1 MSQDTMLQAAV
12 LAELVWEPSIIAGH
26 IGVTADDGVATL
38 SGHVNSY
45 VQKQAAE
52 SAARRV
58 KGVKA
63 VVEEIDVRLPFDVKH
78 DDDDIA
84 RAAVDRLSWDA
95 SVPRD
100 AVKVN
105 VAKGWLKLTG
115 EVEWHF
121 QKDAAEQDV
130 RGLTGVV
137 SLSNQISIKPRA
149 NAARIDEGI
158 MHALHRSWFDPKMI
172 NVSVDGGKIN
182 LSGTVHNW
190 SDYDIAESTAWA
202 APGVS
207 DVDNNIMVD

>member
-1 MSQDTMLQAAV
+1 M
-12 LAELVWEPSIIAGH
+12 
-26 IGVTADDGVATL
+26 
-38 SGHVNSY
+38 
-45 VQKQAAE
+45 
-52 SAARRV
+52 
-58 KGVKA
+58 
-63 VVEEIDVRLPFDVKH
+63 
-78 DDDDIA
+78 
-84 RAAVDRLSWDA
+84 
-95 SVPRD
+95 PRD
-100 AVKVN
+100 AVTVN